1 MTGTE
6 TILVVEDEEA
16 IRRFVERTLGR
27 LGYTVTSAATGAVA
41 LDLVTSGAAVP
52 DLLVTDVQ
60 MPGIQGP
67 DLARRLRASLPSL
80 PTLFISG
87 YSEEL
92 VDRAEGDPARV
103 LEKPFDAD
111 SLATAVRASLDA
123 NRPGVS

>member
-1 MTGTE
+1 MLRALRLTHGH
-6 TILVVEDEEA
+6 VP
-16 IRRFVERTLGR
+16 RRH
-27 LGYTVTSAATGAVA
+27 
-41 LDLVTSGAAVP
+41 
-52 DLLVTDVQ
+52 Q
-60 MPGIQGP
+60 
-67 DLARRLRASLPSL
+67 RLRPCDLRPGL

-87 YSEEL
+87 YAEEL